1 MERKKKLRFTQIF
14 LFIFGLIVI
23 LITFL
28 DSKKNLDQ
36 KILSP
41 EDQKEIT
48 KKLSQT
54 EGAGDVFYN
63 IEYSG
68 IDLAGNRFILKSE
81 EAISEISSN
90 DIINMKFVEANFY
103 FKDETVLKIVSDNG
117 TYNNRTL
124 DMKFFNNIQADYNG
138 SKLLAENA
146 EYSNLESFLTISNN
160 VRLTDEKGTMFADKL
175 VFDIKSKSL
184 NVTSLNDNIVK
195 SKVRYK

>member
-41 EDQKEIT
+41 EDQKEVT

-54 EGAGDVFYN
+54 EGDGDVFYN

-68 IDLAGNRFILKSE
+68 IDLAGNRFILKSG
-81 EAISEISSN
+81 EAISEINSN

-103 FKDETVLKIVSDNG
+103 FKDETVLKIVSDKG

-175 VFDIKSKSL
+175 LFDINKKTL
-184 NVTSLNDNIVK
+184 NIFSSV
-195 SKVRYK
+195 SKVKADIDLK